1 MESPPAKKVSQIAD
15 YTKKIEPDPVLLF
28 RYSALTFNGHRI
40 HYDRDYVTKNEGYPG
55 LIVHGPLLATLLV
68 DLLSEQ
74 FQDKTLSK
82 FEFKAM
88 KPVFDLDTF
97 EVCGSIPDNEGKL
110 QLWIKGP
117 DDALCMHSNAVII

>member
-1 MESPPAKKVSQIAD
+1 M
-15 YTKKIEPDPVLLF
+15 TK
-28 RYSALTFNGHRI
+28 S
-40 HYDRDYVTKNEGYPG
+40 EGYPG

-74 FQDKTLSK
+74 FPDKTLSQ

-88 KPVFDLDTF
+88 RPVFDLDPF
-97 EVCGSIPDNEGKL
+97 EVCGSIPDNEGNL